1 MPRGVGMRVERQ
13 LSIFLDNKPG
23 TLAAACSDLAAHDIN
38 IEAITIANL
47 VDHAVVRMVVSDATA
62 AIHLLGDAGILVIVS
77 DVLAV
82 DLPDR
87 AGAIA
92 EMARTLGRA
101 KINIDYLYGSSRG
114 EGVPTIFLR
123 VSDVAAARRKL
134 APLLAREVRARKTAG
149 AGAPKS
155 HATRRARSGAAAP
168 RGSRAS
174 STRAGRARA
183 RPRGRSGR

>member
-1 MPRGVGMRVERQ
+1 MRRGVAMRVERQ

-23 TLAAACSDLAAHDIN
+23 TLAAACIDLAAHDVN
-38 IEAITIANL
+38 IDAITIANL
-47 VDHAVVRMVVSDATA
+47 VDHAVVRMVVSDPAA
-62 AIHLLGDAGILVIVS
+62 AIHLLGEAGILVIVS

-114 EGVPTIFLR
+114 QGVPTIFLR
-123 VSDVAAARRKL
+123 VSDVAAAKRKL
-134 APLLAREVRARKTAG
+134 APLLAREGRTAAAG
-149 AGAPKS
+149 AKARS
-155 HATRRARSGAAAP
+155 SATRRARSGAAAP
-168 RGSRAS
+168 RDSRTS
-174 STRAGRARA
+174 STPAGRAHA
-183 RPRGRSGR
+183 RRRGRSDRG